1 VNSAYHILYV
11 DDEST
16 LLEIGKLFLEQ
27 SGQFVVEITS
37 SAQEALIMLNSKTYD
52 AVISDYQMPGMHGIE
67 FLTKVRNSGNTIP
80 FILFTGRGREEVVIQ
95 ALNEGADFYLQKGGE
110 PKSQFIELEHQVF
123 QAIQQRRAEASI
135 RDLEQREANIIS
147 FLPDPTLVID
157 TNGVV
162 IAWNR
167 AMEEMTGVP
176 ASAILGKGDYEY
188 AIPFYGQRQPVLID
202 LVVESNE
209 EIARNYA
216 HITHKKDILIAETSL
231 PRLKGKP
238 VTLMGIASP
247 LYDRQ
252 GNIVG
257 AIESIR
263 DITERK
269 HAEDAL
275 KESEEKYRTLVEN
288 VIDVVYRA
296 DSAGK
301 IIFITP
307 SALPLT
313 GYDNLNDILGHPI
326 VSFWAY
332 PEKRNDM
339 IARMKESG
347 YVKDYEVIILKRDG
361 TGLPVSI
368 SSHFYYDRNG
378 RIAGVEGIIRD
389 ISERKKAE
397 DELCESE
404 GRFAAF
410 MDHLPVTAF
419 IKDEQSTNLFVNRH
433 MIEVFGEQEWIGKSV
448 YKQFPL
454 EAAEKMIADDQQ
466 TLREGYRRNMEYLID
481 RKGDKKIFETYK
493 FRIDRGNKPPLIGG
507 FAVDI
512 TEQKRKEQE
521 LQENE
526 QRLASIYNTVEDS
539 IFQIAVEPGGQ
550 YRFTSVNA
558 AFSRT
563 TGVSPEHVIGRRVNE
578 IIPEPS
584 LSLVLE
590 KYRQAVEK
598 KVIVRW
604 EETSDYPTG
613 RLTGEVCIA
622 PIVDKAGTCTHLI
635 GSVHDITERK
645 KAEEALR
652 KRETEFRDFFNT
664 TGDAIVIHDL
674 QGRFLEVNDEICRR
688 LGYTREEMLKMTP
701 GDIDEPEYGEKVR
714 DRIKTLEQTGHIV
727 FETVHWR
734 KDGSRIPTEVNSRV
748 ITYHGEPA
756 IISTGRD
763 ISERKSAEDALRLTN
778 KKLKILSGITR
789 HDIKNQLMSLNGFL
803 EISKKYPGDAA
814 KMSEFIGKEE
824 KILKFLERQIAF
836 TKEYEA
842 IGVDAPVWQDWRT
855 LVETAVTEAPLGTVL
870 VKNDLPTGFEVFAD
884 PLIGK
889 VCYNL
894 MDNAVHHGGKITTIR
909 FFMKERDGDQIVVC
923 ADDGIGVPAEEKE
936 QIFGLGF
943 GKNTGMGLFLVRE
956 ILAITGITI
965 IENGEPGKGARFEMT
980 VPKGAYRSV
989 HT

>member
-1 VNSAYHILYV
+1 MNSAYHILYV